1 MTQKEGKKES
11 RTHRLSKLEEVIELA
26 QIHLVLLSSDLIG
39 EPSRALAK
47 VVVWHDVRKES
58 LDRLY
63 DVELPWGTER
73 LACNSGFLRRRHC
86 V

>member
-1 MTQKEGKKES
+1 MFHKEGEKES

-26 QIHLVLLSSDLIG
+26 QTHLLLLPSDLIG
-39 EPSRALAK
+39 EPSRAVAK

-63 DVELPWGTER
+63 DVELPRGTER
-73 LACNSGFLRRRHC
+73 LACNGGFLGRRHC